1 MGHKKGEI
9 MDDLK
14 RLIAFLFQRGGK
26 EKMSEKEVYM
36 ILSFELGWLTPGDG
50 KKVIEKAEEKGYIER
65 EGDEIM
71 PTFDYREV
79 EIPLGFRFDESK
91 VEEMEQDLVSRVVGK
106 ALKEIGIGEKKIRER
121 INKLSKELDIYPEIA
136 ALVFA
141 KQNGLLTE
149 DLLEEAKEFI
159 KNI

>member
-1 MGHKKGEI
+1 
-9 MDDLK
+9 
-14 RLIAFLFQRGGK
+14 
-26 EKMSEKEVYM
+26 
-36 ILSFELGWLTPGDG
+36 
-50 KKVIEKAEEKGYIER
+50 
-65 EGDEIM
+65 
-71 PTFDYREV
+71 
-79 EIPLGFRFDESK
+79 
-91 VEEMEQDLVSRVVGK
+91 MEQDLVSRVVGK

-136 ALVFA
+136 ALLFA